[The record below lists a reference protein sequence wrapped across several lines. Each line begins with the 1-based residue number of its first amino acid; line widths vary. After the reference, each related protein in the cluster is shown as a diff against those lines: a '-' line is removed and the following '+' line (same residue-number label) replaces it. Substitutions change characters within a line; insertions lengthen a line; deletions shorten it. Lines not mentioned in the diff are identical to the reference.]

1 MRLIIPSAKVVP
13 EELQKLGKLPAII
26 YPINQRITFD
36 YLYEQYKEKTN
47 SIDIICYENADKVQR
62 RLKNYLGEK
71 VNIKILP
78 DLSDLG
84 HTIHFGL
91 KDAVGTV
98 IINFADTIVL
108 DSVTG
113 IEGNAFFCQED
124 YMSDTWTYFDEK
136 DGTIIRIY
144 D

>member
-1 MRLIIPSAKVVP
+1 M
-13 EELQKLGKLPAII
+13 
-26 YPINQRITFD
+26 
-36 YLYEQYKEKTN
+36 
-47 SIDIICYENADKVQR
+47 
-62 RLKNYLGEK
+62 KNYLGKK

-78 DLSDLG
+78 ELSDLG
-84 HTIHFGL
+84 HTIYFGL

-113 IEGNAFFCQED
+113 IKGNAFFCQED

-136 DGTIIRIY
+136 GGTRRAPKIRKTSGNHLPNKSENY
-144 D
+144 F